1 MSVKPKKKRNPKG
14 TNPVGRPKKVLT
26 AEIRKSVIL
35 GLSLG
40 CTVAE
45 VSANTGV
52 SVSVLYANFRNVIK
66 TGLDAFK
73 CNLKKS
79 QAKRAFAGSDTMLI
93 WLGKQYLGQKDKIE
107 QEISGPEGKAVKVE
121 LTQAQITEEL
131 KERGIPIPDIA
142 GEDIEDIE

>member
-1 MSVKPKKKRNPKG
+1 MATNKPKKKRNPKG

-66 TGLDAFK
+66 TGMDAFK
-73 CNLKKS
+73 CNLKKA
-79 QAKRAFAGSDTMLI
+79 QAKRAFAGSDSMLI
-93 WLGKQYLGQKDKIE
+93 WLGKQYLDQKDKHDEKDSTSKFKPIKIE
-107 QEISGPEGKAVKVE
+107 I
-121 LTQAQITEEL
+121 
-131 KERGIPIPDIA
+131 IA
-142 GEDIEDIE
+142 EDGRKL

>member
-1 MSVKPKKKRNPKG
+1 MKAKPKKRNPKG

-26 AEIRKSVIL
+26 EEIKESVIL

-66 TGLDAFK
+66 TGMDSFK
-73 CNLKKS
+73 CSLKKA
-79 QAKRAFAGSDTMLI
+79 QAKSALGGNPALLI
-93 WLGKQYLGQKDKIE
+93 WMGKQYLGQKDKREETNLPETDWETIGKTFAE
-107 QEISGPEGKAVKVE
+107 AVGKISTTPPVGYDKPE
-121 LTQAQITEEL
+121 
-131 KERGIPIPDIA
+131 
-142 GEDIEDIE
+142 